1 MNLRRI
7 SVCAAFAVSLSAS
20 AAMADFPDD
29 RPITIV
35 VPFGA
40 GGTTDAV
47 ARFMAPE
54 LEQRLGQSVV
64 VRNENGAGG
73 TIGSASVAAS
83 DADGYT
89 LGYLPVG
96 PLATQPH
103 LRRLPYGPEDFDY
116 VCRLSNSP
124 NVLFAQAGGD
134 FSSVDD
140 VVSAA
145 RQEPGGLVYVGVPG
159 GMSHLS
165 MIGLSDAYG
174 IEMKRITGDTA
185 AAAKHIAGGIAH
197 FYSGPASA
205 LKQFDLTPI
214 AVFGDQRI
222 PTLPDVPTLAELG
235 HPLEF
240 STWYGLVVARG
251 TPEPILNTLE
261 EACREA
267 SESESFV
274 QQSLVQLD
282 TPIDF
287 LGSQDYAQ
295 FVTEQYETLGEL
307 LSNAGLVR

>member
-1 MNLRRI
+1 MNLQRI
-7 SVCAAFAVSLSAS
+7 CACAGFSVALSAS

-29 RPITIV
+29 RPLTIV

-40 GGTTDAV
+40 GGSTDAV
-47 ARFMAPE
+47 ARFLAPE

-64 VRNENGAGG
+64 VRNETGAGG

-89 LGYLPVG
+89 LGYIPVG

-134 FSSVDD
+134 YSSVDD

-145 RQEPGGLVYVGVPG
+145 RQAPGELVYVAVPG
-159 GMSHLS
+159 GMPHLS
-165 MIGLSDAYG
+165 MIGLNELYG
-174 IEMKRITGDTA
+174 IEMKRITGDTS
-185 AAAKHIAGGIAH
+185 AAAKHISGGVAQFH
-197 FYSGPASA
+197 SGPAST
-205 LKQFDLTPI
+205 LKQFDLAPL

-222 PTLPDVPTLAELG
+222 PTLPEVPTLAELG

-240 STWYGLVVARG
+240 STWFGLVVAKG
-251 TPEPILNTLE
+251 TPEPILSTLE

-267 SESESFV
+267 SESESFH
-274 QQSLVQLD
+274 QHLVQLD

-295 FVTEQYETLGEL
+295 FVIDQYESLGEL
-307 LSNAGLVR
+307 LSDAGLVR